1 MSSKYFFN
9 NITDLNVN
17 INKIDSV
24 ILSHGHFDHIGG
36 LIEFFNQVSSEIPL
50 ILHPDAFLERRLNN
64 PSVGPSDVPILNEK
78 DLKNAGAK
86 IIKSNGLY
94 TLASDLILLTGE
106 VERTTSFEQGFQ
118 WAEAKI
124 NGVWKVDPS
133 RGDQAII
140 IKLKDKGLVVISGC
154 ADAGIINTVN
164 YSKKISQTDKIHA
177 VLDGFHLTGPLFE
190 QIISPTIEE
199 MKKIGPDYLVP
210 MHCTG
215 WDAINQFKEEIPD
228 NVIINTVGTT
238 KKTLLKNINN
248 SRYLKNIYFKY

>member
-1 MSSKYFFN
+1 M
-9 NITDLNVN
+9 
-17 INKIDSV
+17 
-24 ILSHGHFDHIGG
+24 
-36 LIEFFNQVSSEIPL
+36 
-50 ILHPDAFLERRLNN
+50 
-64 PSVGPSDVPILNEK
+64 
-78 DLKNAGAK
+78 
-86 IIKSNGLY
+86 
-94 TLASDLILLTGE
+94 
-106 VERTTSFEQGFQ
+106 
-118 WAEAKI
+118 
-124 NGVWKVDPS
+124 DPS

-154 ADAGIINTVN
+154 AHAGIINTVN

-215 WDAINQFKEEIPD
+215 WDAINQFKEEMPD
-228 NVIINTVGTT
+228 NVIINTVSTT